1 MNDGGWRFW
10 GIFMGLGVVLL
21 SICRFG
27 VGGDR
32 VRLVFQVSS
41 CRFVWILS
49 DTGLT
54 HSFCVK
60 FLLLQATLHQD
71 FKCQFSL
78 SSNSKQYTSS

>member
-21 SICRFG
+21 SICRSG

-54 HSFCVK
+54 HSF
-60 FLLLQATLHQD
+60 
-71 FKCQFSL
+71 
-78 SSNSKQYTSS
+78 